1 MIIRSSETSTE
12 KDMDLLTLD
21 AKALQALLTDGQ
33 VMSYDLVKR
42 YLAQIVQHD
51 DKLRAMIK
59 TTPIELLEATAISLD
74 EERASGKI
82 RGPLHGIPI
91 LIKDNIATHPS
102 LGLPTTVGSLALLS
116 SKPSKN
122 AHIIDQIIDAGL
134 IIMGK
139 TNLPEFANARG
150 SKMPNG
156 WSAVRGQTESA
167 YVRGRAEDG
176 NTPEGHWNPSGS
188 STGSAVGVSAGYA
201 PIAIGT
207 ETDGSLVSPSNRAA
221 LYTIKP
227 TIGLVSGEGIIPISS
242 TFDSAGPMTKSTY
255 DLAVLLDVLVTEPAS
270 ESFTTS
276 LTGSW
281 SDISV
286 AALDPAVWKLE
297 MDNDNP
303 ADGARDQIN
312 REIREAYK
320 AIEEKAKKFVNNI
333 DLISPDEFKIDG
345 ESCEWTIVQADMKPQ
360 LNAYLEGLEESD
372 VRSLAEIIAFNEKH
386 ADLELPPHHPRQ
398 DTLIKSQNN
407 TTSAEEYER
416 NLSFLRQMGREKGV
430 DLALKTHG
438 VDVIIG
444 PADSELS
451 SMASAT
457 GYPICAM
464 PLSYLDLNGRPF
476 GMAAIAGKHQEHL
489 LIKVMSAWEATFP
502 ARQPP
507 PQLVNPVCSL

>member
-1 MIIRSSETSTE
+1 
-12 KDMDLLTLD
+12 MDVLTLD
-21 AKALQALLTDGQ
+21 AKALQSLLTQGQ
-33 VMSYDLVKR
+33 VTSYDLVKR
-42 YLAQIVQHD
+42 YLAQIAQHD

-59 TTPIELLEATAISLD
+59 TTPVELLEATAKYLD
-74 EERASGKI
+74 QERASGKI

-150 SKMPNG
+150 SNMLNG

-167 YVRGRAEDG
+167 YVRGGVDQDD
-176 NTPEGHWNPSGS
+176 TPEGHWDPSGS

-207 ETDGSLVSPSNRAA
+207 ETDGSLMSPSNRAA

-227 TIGLVSGEGIIPISS
+227 TTGLVPGEGIIPISS
-242 TFDSAGPMTKSTY
+242 NFDSAGPMTKSTY
-255 DLAVLLDVLVTEPAS
+255 DLAVLLDVLVTKPACR
-270 ESFTTS
+270 SFTTS

-281 SDISV
+281 SEISI
-286 AALDPAVWKLE
+286 AALDPDVWKSKI
-297 MDNDNP
+297 DGDKP

-312 REIREAYK
+312 REIKEAYK
-320 AIEEKAKKFVNNI
+320 VIEKKAKKFVNNI

-345 ESCEWTIVQADMKPQ
+345 ESCEWTIIQADMKPQ
-360 LNAYLEGLEESD
+360 LNAYLESLEESD

-386 ADLELPPHHPRQ
+386 ADLELPPHHSRQ
-398 DTLIKSQNN
+398 DTLIKAQND
-407 TTSAEEYER
+407 TTSAEDYER
-416 NLSFLRQMGREKGV
+416 NLSFLRHMGREKGV
-430 DLALKTHG
+430 DLALKTHN
-438 VDVIIG
+438 VDIIIG
-444 PADSELS
+444 PADSDLS

-476 GMAAIAGKHQEHL
+476 GMAAITGKHQEHL

-507 PQLVNPVCSL
+507 PQLINHVSHL

>member
-1 MIIRSSETSTE
+1 MTIRSSETPAE

-21 AKALQALLTDGQ
+21 AKALQALLTQGH
-33 VMSYDLVKR
+33 VT
-42 YLAQIVQHD
+42 I
-51 DKLRAMIK
+51 
-59 TTPIELLEATAISLD
+59 TTPIELLEATARSLD
-74 EERASGKI
+74 EERASGKF
-82 RGPLHGIPI
+82 RGPLHGLPI

-102 LGLPTTVGSLALLS
+102 LGLPTT
-116 SKPSKN
+116 
-122 AHIIDQIIDAGL
+122 IIDAGL

-139 TNLPEFANARG
+139 TNLPDLRCRMVGLQSAAKRSPLMFAGEKKTA
-150 SKMPNG
+150 
-156 WSAVRGQTESA
+156 
-167 YVRGRAEDG
+167 
-176 NTPEGHWNPSGS
+176 TPLKNPSGS

-227 TIGLVSGEGIIPISS
+227 KIGLVSGEGIIPISS

-270 ESFTTS
+270 ESFTIS
-276 LTGSW
+276 LTESW

-286 AALDPAVWKLE
+286 AALDSEVWKSK
-297 MDNDNP
+297 MDDDKQD
-303 ADGARDQIN
+303 DGARDQIN

-320 AIEEKAKKFVNNI
+320 VIEEKAKRFVNNI
-333 DLISPDEFKIDG
+333 DLISPEEFKIDG
-345 ESCEWTIVQADMKPQ
+345 ESCEWTIIQADMKPQ

-416 NLSFLRQMGREKGV
+416 NLSFLRHMGREKGV

-444 PADSELS
+444 PADSKLS

-464 PLSYLDLNGRPF
+464 PLSYLDPNACPF

-507 PQLVNPVCSL
+507 PQLVNPVWSL